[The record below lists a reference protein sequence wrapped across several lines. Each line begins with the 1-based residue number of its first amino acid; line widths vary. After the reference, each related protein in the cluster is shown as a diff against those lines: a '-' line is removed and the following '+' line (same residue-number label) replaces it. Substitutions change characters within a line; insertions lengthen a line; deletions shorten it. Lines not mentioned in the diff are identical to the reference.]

1 MRKFISVLV
10 IAVMMLTLAV
20 PAFAAPDSPGP
31 GGDNPGVKPSDNV
44 SEAVPTIGDAI
55 DPTTGAKV
63 EVVVSKPELKDGETL
78 QSVTEGAMQAAEDAG
93 VNVSEANAAEVFNID
108 MSDGTQPDGSVKVT
122 FVREKDSGTIAAIM
136 YQAEDG
142 TWDSAEFTQNPD
154 GTVVVTFKH
163 FCTVVLLVNDPT
175 VAPDVKPTPKPDGG
189 STGGS
194 GSSEPTSPQTG
205 YDCA

>member
-1 MRKFISVLV
+1 MRKFISVLA

-31 GGDNPGVKPSDNV
+31 DDTPGVKPSDNV

-154 GTVVVTFKH
+154 GTVVVT
-163 FCTVVLLVNDPT
+163 VVLLVNDPT